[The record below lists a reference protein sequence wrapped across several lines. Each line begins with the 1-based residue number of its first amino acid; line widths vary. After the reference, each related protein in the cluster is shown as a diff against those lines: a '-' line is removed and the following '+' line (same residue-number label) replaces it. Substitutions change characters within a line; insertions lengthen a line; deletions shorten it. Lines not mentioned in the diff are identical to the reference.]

1 MVLIMAEMNAY
12 QQVHFS
18 AVDAIPRDGF
28 AQYQVSVR
36 GRGRVLAEQYY
47 LNRQGGVWVP
57 AIDTSNRTVAFGDTE
72 EHAFE
77 TLRAQ
82 RIVLA
87 ERKEADLARFRE
99 NTEKMRGYGC

>member
-18 AVDAIPRDGF
+18 AVDAVAREGF
-28 AQYQVSVR
+28 AQYEVSVR
-36 GRGRVLAEQYY
+36 RGGYACCYY

-57 AIDTSNRTVAFGDTE
+57 AIDTSNSTVAFGDTE